1 MLGQLSSPHD
11 NGQSM
16 VIYLLG
22 MKMLRQLLSPHDNGQ
37 SIVIHP

>member
-1 MLGQLSSPHD
+1 MLRQLLLSHD

-22 MKMLRQLLSPHDNGQ
+22 MKHAPTVEIIS
-37 SIVIHP
+37 